1 MPRPNAEM
9 RANVVILSI
18 GRLHGL
24 SMVVGRRDARG
35 SIRRRR
41 ENWHAALDRSN
52 AYVVSLLMHKEHQA
66 K

>member
-1 MPRPNAEM
+1 VPRPNAEM

-35 SIRRRR
+35 SIVG
-41 ENWHAALDRSN
+41 AARIGTQ
-52 AYVVSLLMHKEHQA
+52 LLIGPMLMWSHY
-66 K
+66 